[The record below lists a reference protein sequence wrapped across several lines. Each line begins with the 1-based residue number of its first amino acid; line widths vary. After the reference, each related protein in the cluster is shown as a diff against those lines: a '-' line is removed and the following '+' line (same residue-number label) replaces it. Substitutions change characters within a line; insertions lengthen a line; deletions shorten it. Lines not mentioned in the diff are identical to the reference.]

1 MRCSIH
7 RAGCLAVPPY
17 VCLLSF
23 LAGHLFFADAPLM
36 KTKLQHHSW
45 RARGRHAR
53 FLPIQCLVATALVA
67 AASTAHAEAWFTDPG
82 VHVAYGRDSSHNVN
96 KYELGINFNTPLKY
110 GNPDGWL
117 LRVQAEV
124 TVAGWQSR
132 GGTDSTNLAE
142 FGLTPILRLEKR
154 GGYFVP
160 FIEGGVGFRLLTH
173 THTSNEHDMSSAF
186 QFGDMVGVG
195 VSIGK
200 SIETGFRFQHI
211 SNAGIDEPNPGAN
224 FYTGYVRY
232 RF

>member
-1 MRCSIH
+1 
-7 RAGCLAVPPY
+7 
-17 VCLLSF
+17 
-23 LAGHLFFADAPLM
+23 M
-36 KTKLQHHSW
+36 KTKLQQPFP
-45 RARGRHAR
+45 RALAKRAR
-53 FLPIQCLVATALVA
+53 FLPVQCLAAAALVA
-67 AASTAHAEAWFTDPG
+67 AAGTAHAEAWFTDPG

-96 KYELGINFNTPLKY
+96 KYELGINFNTPIKY

-117 LRVQAEV
+117 FRLQAEV
-124 TVAGWQSR
+124 NVAGWQSR

-142 FGLTPILRLEKR
+142 FGLTPILRVEKR

-160 FIEGGVGFRLLTH
+160 FIEGGVGLRLLTH
-173 THTSNEHDMSSAF
+173 TATSAEHNMSSAF

-195 VSIGK
+195 VGIGK

-211 SNAGIDEPNPGAN
+211 SNAGIKEPNPGAN